1 LEVVVGMILVG
12 EMNKLEV
19 VVTNMN
25 SEIMHTLEVVVT
37 NIVGRAVKHTLEV
50 RWWL

>member
-25 SEIMHTLEVVVT
+25 SEIMHTLEVVVM

-50 RWWL
+50 WWWL